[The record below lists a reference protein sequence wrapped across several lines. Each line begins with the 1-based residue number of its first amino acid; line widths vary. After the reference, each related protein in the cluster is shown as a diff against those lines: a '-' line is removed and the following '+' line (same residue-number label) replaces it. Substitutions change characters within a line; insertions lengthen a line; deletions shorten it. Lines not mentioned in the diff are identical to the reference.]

1 LTIGCQTTILR
12 YGTDYENVVD
22 KTQKKAKRIVD
33 RIVKDLLAKN
43 KLKNFEYLDKLR
55 LMDKVEVELNA

>member
-1 LTIGCQTTILR
+1 MTIGCQTTILR

>member
-12 YGTDYENVVD
+12 YGTDYENVMD

>member
-1 LTIGCQTTILR
+1 MTIGCQTTILR
-12 YGTDYENVVD
+12 YGTDYENVMD